1 MICGNFSYNYFHV
14 KQGSLNKFLVKP
26 LLHNV
31 FFTDQSNRKV
41 LVSFSPIN
49 ASHLSWN
56 NSDSGNSDSE
66 RTQKI
71 L

>member
-14 KQGSLNKFLVKP
+14 KQGSLHEFLVKP
-26 LLHNV
+26 FLHNV
-31 FFTDQSNRKV
+31 FFTGQSNPKV
-41 LVSFSPIN
+41 LVSFSPIS

-56 NSDSGNSDSE
+56 NSDSGTSDSE
-66 RTQKI
+66 RTQNI

>member
-1 MICGNFSYNYFHV
+1 MICENFSYNYFYV
-14 KQGSLNKFLVKP
+14 KQRSLNEFLVKP

-31 FFTDQSNRKV
+31 FFTGQSNPKV

-66 RTQKI
+66 RTQNM